1 MKKFKFQVPKGTR
14 PLTRE
19 ELKHI
24 YGGIIT
30 DVNQYNCSDT
40 VPRQIG
46 ACKGKQEGSICIFT
60 YSYYKFPNSRT
71 TKHFTGSCQ
80 KRGTCPDLFCE

>member
-40 VPRQIG
+40 VPRTDWSLQGETGRQYMHLYLLILQVPEQQNH
-46 ACKGKQEGSICIFT
+46 KTLYWILPEKRDM
-60 YSYYKFPNSRT
+60 SRP
-71 TKHFTGSCQ
+71 F
-80 KRGTCPDLFCE
+80 L

>member
-40 VPRQIG
+40 VPGQIG
-46 ACKGKQEGSICIFT
+46 ACKGKQEGSICLYLLILQVPEQQNHKT
-60 YSYYKFPNSRT
+60 LYWILPEKRDMSRP
-71 TKHFTGSCQ
+71 F
-80 KRGTCPDLFCE
+80 L